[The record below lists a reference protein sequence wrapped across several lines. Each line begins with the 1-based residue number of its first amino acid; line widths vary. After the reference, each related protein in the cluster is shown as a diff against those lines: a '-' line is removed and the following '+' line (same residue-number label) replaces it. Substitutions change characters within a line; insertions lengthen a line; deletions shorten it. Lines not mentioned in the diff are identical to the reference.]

1 MILKGD
7 FWIKVYYDCDVIF
20 DVIKS
25 KLMKLI
31 DIQLIR
37 LKNILV
43 IRVFEVIQNDI
54 CGNGNYIIEKKRFLF
69 FVM

>member
-25 KLMKLI
+25 KLMEFI
-31 DIQLIR
+31 DI
-37 LKNILV
+37 
-43 IRVFEVIQNDI
+43 
-54 CGNGNYIIEKKRFLF
+54 
-69 FVM
+69 